1 MSQDVKSTKPDR
13 IEQATTVCLLQTCR
27 IPARHCRVAQVDV
40 TGNAEEEMVIFCPA
54 EEVTRS
60 SGAAPAVCVIKIVL
74 SIENHSLH
82 PAILKQGELL
92 GTLELV
98 QEVTTV
104 GTINAMDTDKEGQ
117 EPSVEPAKR
126 VEQLLSELDIESTLG
141 SQELSQLRIMVTEPF
156 VCK

>member
-1 MSQDVKSTKPDR
+1 
-13 IEQATTVCLLQTCR
+13 
-27 IPARHCRVAQVDV
+27 
-40 TGNAEEEMVIFCPA
+40 MVIFCPA

-60 SGAAPAVCVIKIVL
+60 SGAAPAVCVTKVRGDGKTVL

-92 GTLELV
+92 GTLQPV

-104 GTINAMDTDKEGQ
+104 GTINARDTDKEGQ

-126 VEQLLSELDIESTLG
+126 VE
-141 SQELSQLRIMVTEPF
+141 
-156 VCK
+156 